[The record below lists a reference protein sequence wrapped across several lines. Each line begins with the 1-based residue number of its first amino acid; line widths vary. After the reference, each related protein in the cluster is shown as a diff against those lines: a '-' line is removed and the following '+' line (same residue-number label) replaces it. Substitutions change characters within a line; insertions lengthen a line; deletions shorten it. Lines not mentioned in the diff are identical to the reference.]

1 MVTNITSL
9 SRSGLLDWV
18 IQRITAVVLALYT
31 LCVGGFLLANP
42 DLTRADL
49 VGYFGHGVMQM
60 FSTLALLS
68 IAAHGWI
75 GLWTVGT
82 DYIQP
87 HYVGY
92 RATVYRFM
100 YQSACIITLFVYVL
114 WGLQIL
120 WGV

>member
-9 SRSGLLDWV
+9 SRSGLWDWV
-18 IQRITAVVLALYT
+18 IQRITAVVLALYA

-49 VGYFGHGVMQM
+49 VGYFGQGVMQM

-68 IAAHGWI
+68 LAAHGWI

-82 DYIQP
+82 DYIRP
-87 HYVGY
+87 HYFGG
-92 RATVYRFM
+92 RATSFRFI